1 MGDHHSEFF
10 KKKTIL
16 EKRISYLRS
25 EVAHAG
31 RLDGWTLRG
40 LQKEL
45 EEKENT
51 LLHYNGESIS
61 PDILGNR

>member
-1 MGDHHSEFF
+1 MT
-10 KKKTIL
+10 KKQKIK
-16 EKRISYLRS
+16 KRISYLRS

-31 RLDGWTLRG
+31 RLDGWTLRS

-45 EEKENT
+45 KELEST

-61 PDILGNR
+61 PDILGNCADIE